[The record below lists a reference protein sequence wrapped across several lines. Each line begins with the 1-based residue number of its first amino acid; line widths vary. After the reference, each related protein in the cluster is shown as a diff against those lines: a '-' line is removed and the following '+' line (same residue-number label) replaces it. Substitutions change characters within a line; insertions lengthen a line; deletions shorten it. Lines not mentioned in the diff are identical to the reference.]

1 MIQTTTTTTNFNW
14 LVLYTKPQQE
24 LKVLERLQKINIEA
38 YCPVREEIKQ
48 WSDRKKKIL
57 VPLIKSYVFVKIDLK
72 SRSQV
77 FEVPG
82 VVRYLFW
89 LGKPAIIPERE
100 ITVLIDSLTKPYSS
114 IKVES
119 FSIGKRLVIPNGPF
133 QDKAGTIVKVSSKYV
148 TVALEQLGLLV
159 SIEY

>member
-1 MIQTTTTTTNFNW
+1 VDWFVI
-14 LVLYTKPQQE
+14 YTKPQQE
-24 LKVLERLQKINIEA
+24 KKVVLGLESLNLQFF
-38 YCPVREEIKQ
+38 CPMVTEVKQ
-48 WSDRKKKIL
+48 WSDRKKKIE
-57 VPLIKSYVFVKIDLK
+57 VPLIKSYVFVKIEDK
-72 SRSQV
+72 NRNAV
-77 FEVPG
+77 FEIPG

-89 LGKPAIIPERE
+89 LGKPAIVRDSE
-100 ITVLIDSLTKPYSS
+100 IITLQESLNKPYSS

-148 TVALEQLGLLV
+148 TVALEQLGMLV

>member
-1 MIQTTTTTTNFNW
+1 MKPKKINNLNW
-14 LVLYTKPQQE
+14 FVIYTKPQQE

-38 YCPVREEIKQ
+38 YCPVVEEIRQ
-48 WSDRKKKIL
+48 WSDRKKKIE
-57 VPLIKSYVFVKIDLK
+57 VPLIKSYVFVKIEDK
-72 SRSQV
+72 NRNAV
-77 FEVPG
+77 FEIPG

-89 LGKPAIIPERE
+89 LGKPAIVRDSE
-100 ITVLIDSLTKPYSS
+100 IIALQESLNKPYSS

-148 TVALEQLGLLV
+148 TVALEQLGMLV